1 MRLFSNQYLNKGNLG
16 LQLSLN
22 DGPTWVCSYRVS
34 AQVRRFPR
42 LRRNVPVLVK
52 SASPSQAFVLK
63 NSEVIVITSPISAR
77 FKDCFLG
84 LLRPPSRLCQSAL
97 G

>member
-63 NSEVIVITSPISAR
+63 NSEVIVIRPVL
-77 FKDCFLG
+77 FQLV
-84 LLRPPSRLCQSAL
+84 LRIAF
-97 G
+97 